1 MIPYTTDSPGG
12 AKDNNSVTEAEIRAQ
27 LDRILENKDFEA
39 TDRLRDF
46 LIFVVEESLAGRAA
60 RIKGRLIARRVFGR
74 REDFDPSRDPV
85 VRIEAGRLRRRLE
98 HYYFVAGE
106 HDPIRIEI
114 PKGRYV
120 PRFTRQARQQ
130 ANMGWRV
137 EGERESL
144 DADGP
149 TIAILPFRELTG
161 EPRWAF
167 FASGLV
173 EELVNE
179 VNQYEH
185 VIAVPCRPIGAQDG
199 GSAFCY
205 GARFLLEGSVRRDDA
220 ELKIAAHLTDT
231 VMVRQV
237 WGQSYKVP
245 LEASRLIRTQ
255 EELARD
261 VMAAI
266 AGEYGVIAR
275 RMIGESRHKPPLELS
290 SYEALLRYHHY
301 MLLLSEDA
309 AHDAFVALGRATE
322 SEPGYGPV
330 WAALANLYAHAWIL
344 DRPDVPEPLET
355 ALEYARRGVT
365 LAPGS
370 QLARTNM
377 SYVWLLRGD
386 MSRFAVEVEAALAL
400 NPHSPNFSGTIGYMF
415 AIAGELDRGEKLLR
429 RAIEL
434 SPSHPVWFHH
444 GMFIVHYRRGE
455 YEEALVAI
463 EKVDHRVSF
472 WDYVQRAAA
481 LGMLG
486 RIDEANSTIQKLRQL
501 KPDFERRVMELVPRT
516 GTPAAFWPK
525 LLDGLRR
532 AGLRAD
538 D

>member
-1 MIPYTTDSPGG
+1 MTQFKADGPAG
-12 AKDNNSVTEAEIRAQ
+12 AKDDNSFTEAEIRAQ

-60 RIKGRLIARRVFGR
+60 QINGRLIARRVFGR
-74 REDFDPSRDPV
+74 TENFDPSRDPV

-98 HYYFVAGE
+98 HYYYVAGE

-114 PKGRYV
+114 PKGRYI
-120 PRFTRQARQQ
+120 PRFTRHGQRP
-130 ANMGWRV
+130 ANMERSA
-137 EGERESL
+137 EEERESL
-144 DADGP
+144 DGDGP
-149 TIAILPFRELTG
+149 TIAILPFRELTS
-161 EPRWAF
+161 EPRWEF

-185 VIAVPCRPIGAQDG
+185 VIAVPCRPTGVQDDRG
-199 GSAFCY
+199 TFCY

-266 AGEYGVIAR
+266 ADEYGVIAR

-301 MLLLSEDA
+301 MLLLSEEA
-309 AHDAFVALGRATE
+309 AHDAFAALSRATE
-322 SEPGYGPV
+322 SEPEYGPV
-330 WAALANLYAHAWIL
+330 WAALANLYAHAWVL
-344 DRPDVPEPLET
+344 DRSDVHEPLET
-355 ALEYARRGVT
+355 ALEYAKRGVT

-370 QLARTNM
+370 QLARTIL

-386 MSRFAVEVEAALAL
+386 MNRFAAEVETALSF
-400 NPHSPNFSGTIGYMF
+400 NPHSPNYSGTIGYMF
-415 AIAGELDRGEKLLR
+415 AIAGEFDRGEKLLR

-444 GMFIVHYRRGE
+444 GMFTVHFLRGE

-463 EKVDHRVSF
+463 EKVHHRVSF
-472 WDYVQRAAA
+472 WDDVQMAAA

-486 RIDEANSTIQKLRQL
+486 RIDEAKAAMRKLRQA
-501 KPDFERRVMELVPRT
+501 KPDFERRVTELLPRI
-516 GTPAAFWPK
+516 GLPSGFWPDV
-525 LLDGLRR
+525 LEGLRR
-532 AGLRAD
+532 AGLRTD

>member
-1 MIPYTTDSPGG
+1 
-12 AKDNNSVTEAEIRAQ
+12 
-27 LDRILENKDFEA
+27 
-39 TDRLRDF
+39 
-46 LIFVVEESLAGRAA
+46 
-60 RIKGRLIARRVFGR
+60 
-74 REDFDPSRDPV
+74 
-85 VRIEAGRLRRRLE
+85 
-98 HYYFVAGE
+98 
-106 HDPIRIEI
+106 
-114 PKGRYV
+114 
-120 PRFTRQARQQ
+120 
-130 ANMGWRV
+130 
-137 EGERESL
+137 
-144 DADGP
+144 
-149 TIAILPFRELTG
+149 
-161 EPRWAF
+161 
-167 FASGLV
+167 
-173 EELVNE
+173 
-179 VNQYEH
+179 
-185 VIAVPCRPIGAQDG
+185 
-199 GSAFCY
+199 
-205 GARFLLEGSVRRDDA
+205 
-220 ELKIAAHLTDT
+220 
-231 VMVRQV
+231 MVRQV

-266 AGEYGVIAR
+266 ADEYGVIAR
-275 RMIGESRHKPPLELS
+275 RMIGESRHKPPLVLS

-309 AHDAFVALGRATE
+309 AHDAFAALGRATE

-463 EKVDHRVSF
+463 AKVDHRVSF
-472 WDYVQRAAA
+472 WDYVQIAAA

-486 RIDEANSTIQKLRQL
+486 RIDEANATMQELRQL